1 MECVETFMKEYYK
14 EEEVLSMPCY
24 EINTVSVEFFMA
36 NIDFLL
42 TALKELGYEVQLH
55 NKFDYEKVLAG
66 SGPVVIEFDMVTGLA
81 KVESKYQ
88 DKLNA
93 VKRQYSKV
101 VIAEVAKK
109 KRWVLKEMEVNKVQ
123 LRRY

>member
-1 MECVETFMKEYYK
+1 
-14 EEEVLSMPCY
+14 MPCY
-24 EINTVSVEFFMA
+24 QVNTISVEFFMA
-36 NIDFLL
+36 NTDFLL
-42 TALKELGYEVQLH
+42 TALKELGYEVQVR
-55 NKFDYEKVLAG
+55 EERVLAG
-66 SGPVVIEFDMVTGLA
+66 SGPVVIEFNMNTGVA
-81 KVESKYQ
+81 EVESKYQ

-109 KRWVLKEMEVNKVQ
+109 KRWVLKEMEANKLQ